1 MVQLE
6 RNISRLIQVKE
17 KRKKELL
24 LLEVTQLVRLQATRQ
39 LQLSQVPHIM
49 EQKLILLLTHQLLI
63 LQLVIINPIL
73 RQKVTSIMRDLSI
86 VLRQEWLIL
95 GILKLQ
101 LILSSNPIHIQLHPK
116 QTLVATLLILLLVIL
131 IILQQQEV
139 VLE

>member
-1 MVQLE
+1 M
-6 RNISRLIQVKE
+6 KE

-24 LLEVTQLVRLQATRQ
+24 PLEVTQLVRLQATRQ

-49 EQKLILLLTHQLLI
+49 KPKLILPLTHQLLI
-63 LQLVIINPIL
+63 LQLLIINPIL
-73 RQKVTSIMRDLSI
+73 SLKVTSIMRDLSI

-95 GILKLQ
+95 AILKPQ
-101 LILSSNPIHIQLHPK
+101 LILNNNPIHIQLHPK
-116 QTLVATLLILLLVIL
+116 QILVATLLIQLLVML